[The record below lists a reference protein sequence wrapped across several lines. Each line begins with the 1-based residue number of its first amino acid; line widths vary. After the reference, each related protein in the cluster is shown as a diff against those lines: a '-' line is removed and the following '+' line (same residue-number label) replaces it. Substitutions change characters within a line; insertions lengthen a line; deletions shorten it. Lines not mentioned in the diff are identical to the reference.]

1 MEGER
6 EGEREEGKEE
16 KTHRKEERAGG
27 RSRMRKNVP
36 DCNACR
42 EKKGLHFSVHLLN
55 VAETGCEC
63 VSAMMSLLRALL
75 NVC

>member
-1 MEGER
+1 
-6 EGEREEGKEE
+6 
-16 KTHRKEERAGG
+16 
-27 RSRMRKNVP
+27 MRKNVP

-63 VSAMMSLLRALL
+63 VSAMMSLLRASL